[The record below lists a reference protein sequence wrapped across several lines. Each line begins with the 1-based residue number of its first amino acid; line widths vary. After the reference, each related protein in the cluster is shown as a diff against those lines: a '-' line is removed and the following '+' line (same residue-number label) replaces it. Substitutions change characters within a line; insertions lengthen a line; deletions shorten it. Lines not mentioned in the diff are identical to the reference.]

1 MENGSSSY
9 RRHNPSPAL
18 VSTGCLRF
26 KSYLS
31 LCRPPPAH
39 RQPPSLDAHPQP
51 PAREPSL
58 CSDGEAAA
66 QAYWGRARQLE
77 QELRKLDMRL
87 NREKRLTE
95 CLENPPAVKAEN
107 GRAEMARLE
116 DGSYLLEI
124 RRIGRPWG
132 SLVMQVST
140 PLIEENATTAAE
152 VVCGMAS
159 LRRGDLWKCLHESM
173 SMSNL
178 SGHEQAQIKGKKV
191 IMGSEDH
198 FVEAALLDSMEYM
211 EGLALEGLRIQM
223 GTSGGRAG
231 EVAEKGKAATRKDGM
246 VLVMMIQMRD
256 PKENYEAVGEPM
268 IGFIEAAAAAGSR
281 RFDVQGVQVAGMKSS
296 TRAGSDGRDFIW
308 SASLTGC
315 ERTSSGCRLQSHCQP
330 SYHSMS
336 HADALLSVRKTGGRK
351 PHGICGKEIE
361 GSRESKR
368 HQCLIEVLGTMLQVP
383 SIREGVLPARRNHNP
398 R

>member
-1 MENGSSSY
+1 MENGSSSH

-18 VSTGCLRF
+18 VSTGCSRF

-58 CSDGEAAA
+58 CGDGETAA
-66 QAYWGRARQLE
+66 QAYWRRARRLE
-77 QELRKLDMRL
+77 QELRKLDMWL
-87 NREKRLTE
+87 STEKRLTV
-95 CLENPPAVKAEN
+95 CLKNSPAVKAEN
-107 GRAEMARLE
+107 GRAEMARLA
-116 DGSYLLEI
+116 DGSYLHEI

-152 VVCGMAS
+152 IEQVVCGMAS

-178 SGHEQAQIKGKKV
+178 SGHQQGQIKGKKV

-198 FVEAALLDSMEYM
+198 FVEAVLLDSMENM

-231 EVAEKGKAATRKDGM
+231 EVAEKKGKAATRKDGM

-268 IGFIEAAAAAGSR
+268 IGFIEAAAVGSR
-281 RFDVQGVQVAGMKSS
+281 RFDVQGVLVAGMKPSM
-296 TRAGSDGRDFIW
+296 RAGCDGRGFIW
-308 SASLTGC
+308 SASLKGC
-315 ERTSSGCRLQSHCQP
+315 ERSSSGCCLQ
-330 SYHSMS
+330 Y
-336 HADALLSVRKTGGRK
+336 VRHPNRF
-351 PHGICGKEIE
+351 
-361 GSRESKR
+361 
-368 HQCLIEVLGTMLQVP
+368 L
-383 SIREGVLPARRNHNP
+383 A
-398 R
+398 

>member
-1 MENGSSSY
+1 
-9 RRHNPSPAL
+9 
-18 VSTGCLRF
+18 
-26 KSYLS
+26 
-31 LCRPPPAH
+31 
-39 RQPPSLDAHPQP
+39 
-51 PAREPSL
+51 
-58 CSDGEAAA
+58 
-66 QAYWGRARQLE
+66 
-77 QELRKLDMRL
+77 MRL

-95 CLENPPAVKAEN
+95 CLENPAVKAEN

-152 VVCGMAS
+152 VTQFLLLQIEQVVCGMAS

-178 SGHEQAQIKGKKV
+178 SGHEQGQIKGKKV

-268 IGFIEAAAAAGSR
+268 IGFIEAAAAAAAGSR

-315 ERTSSGCRLQSHCQP
+315 ERTSSGCRLQ
-330 SYHSMS
+330 Y
-336 HADALLSVRKTGGRK
+336 A
-351 PHGICGKEIE
+351 
-361 GSRESKR
+361 R
-368 HQCLIEVLGTMLQVP
+368 HPNRFL
-383 SIREGVLPARRNHNP
+383 A
-398 R
+398 

>member
-1 MENGSSSY
+1 MENGSSSH

-18 VSTGCLRF
+18 VSTGCSRF

-58 CSDGEAAA
+58 CGDGETAA
-66 QAYWGRARQLE
+66 QAYWRRVRLLE
-77 QELRKLDMRL
+77 QELRKLDMWL
-87 NREKRLTE
+87 STEKRLTV
-95 CLENPPAVKAEN
+95 CLKNSPAVKAEN
-107 GRAEMARLE
+107 GRAEMARLA
-116 DGSYLLEI
+116 DGSYLHEI

-152 VVCGMAS
+152 VIQFLLLQIEQVVCGMAS

-178 SGHEQAQIKGKKV
+178 SGHQQGQIKGKKV

-198 FVEAALLDSMEYM
+198 FVEAVLLDSMENM

-231 EVAEKGKAATRKDGM
+231 EVAEKKGEAATRKDGM

-268 IGFIEAAAAAGSR
+268 IGFIEAAAVGSR
-281 RFDVQGVQVAGMKSS
+281 RFDVQGVQVAGMKPSM
-296 TRAGSDGRDFIW
+296 RAGCDGRGFIW
-308 SASLTGC
+308 SASLRGC
-315 ERTSSGCRLQSHCQP
+315 ERSSSGCCLQ
-330 SYHSMS
+330 Y
-336 HADALLSVRKTGGRK
+336 VRHPNRF
-351 PHGICGKEIE
+351 
-361 GSRESKR
+361 
-368 HQCLIEVLGTMLQVP
+368 L
-383 SIREGVLPARRNHNP
+383 A
-398 R
+398 

>member
-1 MENGSSSY
+1 MENGNSSY

-39 RQPPSLDAHPQP
+39 RQPQSLGGHPQP
-51 PAREPSL
+51 PAREPFL
-58 CSDGEAAA
+58 CDDGEAAA
-66 QAYWGRARQLE
+66 QAYWRRSRQLE
-77 QELRKLDMRL
+77 QELRKLDMWL
-87 NREKRLTE
+87 STEKRLTE
-95 CLENPPAVKAEN
+95 CLKNPPVVKAEN
-107 GRAEMARLE
+107 SRAEMARLA
-116 DGSYLLEI
+116 DGSYLHEI

-140 PLIEENATTAAE
+140 PLVEENATTAAE

-159 LRRGDLWKCLHESM
+159 LRRGELWKCLHESM

-178 SGHEQAQIKGKKV
+178 SGHQQGQIKGKKV

-198 FVEAALLDSMEYM
+198 FVEAVLLDSMENM
-211 EGLALEGLRIQM
+211 DGLALEGLRIQM

-231 EVAEKGKAATRKDGM
+231 EVAEKKGKAATRKDRM
-246 VLVMMIQMRD
+246 VLVMMMIQMRD

-268 IGFIEAAAAAGSR
+268 IGFIEAAAAAAVGSR

-296 TRAGSDGRDFIW
+296 MRGGSYGRDFIW
-308 SASLTGC
+308 SASLRGC
-315 ERTSSGCRLQSHCQP
+315 CLQ
-330 SYHSMS
+330 Y
-336 HADALLSVRKTGGRK
+336 VRR
-351 PHGICGKEIE
+351 PN
-361 GSRESKR
+361 RF
-368 HQCLIEVLGTMLQVP
+368 L
-383 SIREGVLPARRNHNP
+383 A
-398 R
+398 